1 MTREI
6 NPFGLR
12 MPPEL
17 RELLKREARLN
28 GRSLNAELVA
38 RLRTGSD
45 PPDANDPPP
54 RGMRLR
60 TTAVQPRNGWVPTD
74 AERAMLTVFRKLPPE
89 KQLALLTLF
98 E

>member
-17 RELLKREARLN
+17 RESLKREARLN
-28 GRSLNAELVA
+28 GRSLNAEIVA
-38 RLRTGSD
+38 RLRTIAEDPDDRPRRGSGIRATQD
-45 PPDANDPPP
+45 S
-54 RGMRLR
+54 RGSRGL
-60 TTAVQPRNGWVPTD
+60 TD
-74 AERAMLTVFRKLPPE
+74 AERALLVVFRKLPPP
-89 KQLALLTLF
+89 KQLALLTLL